1 MEPPPR
7 EGAGDPSASTPTTA
21 RAAADI
27 SSPFLQAAASS
38 SASEQQPQRS
48 TGNDRA
54 PPAATAIEVG
64 KPLPKS
70 VAPLYAENDDY
81 DDSSGSDSDSSFGS
95 RLLDHDGKLKHEFF
109 FHFYF

>member
-1 MEPPPR
+1 M
-7 EGAGDPSASTPTTA
+7 
-21 RAAADI
+21 
-27 SSPFLQAAASS
+27 
-38 SASEQQPQRS
+38 
-48 TGNDRA
+48 
-54 PPAATAIEVG
+54 G